1 MRRYLLIPHM
11 SKAAAAVVCSMGFAL
26 TGCMTVPVAK
36 LYGNHAAAAEAFD
49 QKVAADAINQLVALY
64 PPANTRFNLTQPT
77 PDAFG
82 TALVTGLREKGF
94 ALMEVKAGSLIGT
107 AANPAGTDG
116 LELHYLLDRP
126 GVGDLYRLTL
136 AIGNQ
141 RLSRPYLVQNG
152 TPYAAGAWVRK
163 E

>member
-11 SKAAAAVVCSMGFAL
+11 SKAAAAVVCSVGFAL
-26 TGCMTVPVAK
+26 TGCVTVPDAK
-36 LYGNHAAAAEAFD
+36 LYGNHASASEEFD
-49 QKVAADAINQLVALY
+49 QKVAGDAIKQLVALY
-64 PPANTRFNLTQPT
+64 PPASTRINLRQTT

-82 TALVTGLREKGF
+82 TALVTGLREQGF
-94 ALMEVKAGSLIGT
+94 ALMEDKAGSLIRT
-107 AANPAGTDG
+107 AFNTASTDG

-126 GVGDLYRLTL
+126 GAGDLYRLTL

-152 TPYAAGAWVRK
+152 APYAAGAWVRK